1 MGKKCGMEVGVV
13 NSAFVSASS
22 LPQSIV
28 VECRFRS
35 QSAFDSFCIA
45 SEAFSEHL
53 FSLLRRLL

>member
-1 MGKKCGMEVGVV
+1 MSKKRGMEVGVA

-45 SEAFSEHL
+45 SEAFS
-53 FSLLRRLL
+53 